1 MVETEVKPFSG
12 VDQKETKTTI
22 DNYEKKGKEDIKKLH
37 SKPITTKSEDIKELE
52 TVDKRLLSLLL
63 KRLKKLLESADITL
77 EDIERLQRTSE
88 VIKEKK
94 QKMDELEE
102 KIKKIRGEIEREK
115 EKIGDIIYTLRENE
129 SLRLTLISLDLLDEE
144 ALKLIIGEIYNPRK
158 TQKGGK
164 KYVEFES
171 LRFDSITAF
180 LKFLKKKGL
189 IELPN
194 SKYNPKRYLESWVNQ
209 NGYTIRE
216 EGDIIFIEKPK
227 AKEEPQKEEDNKP
240 KEDNKA

>member
-1 MVETEVKPFSG
+1 MVETEVKTQPTILETAQ
-12 VDQKETKTTI
+12 VDKRQE
-22 DNYEKKGKEDIKKLH
+22 DKGKEDIKKLH
-37 SKPITTKSEDIKELE
+37 SRQIATKSEDIKELE
-52 TVDKRLLSLLL
+52 TVDNRLLSLLL
-63 KRLKKLLESADITL
+63 KRLKRLLESADITL
-77 EDIERLQRTSE
+77 EDIERLQKTSE

-94 QKMDELEE
+94 QKIDELEE

-115 EKIGDIIYTLRENE
+115 EKIGDIIDTLRENE
-129 SLRLTLISLDLLDEE
+129 SLRLTLISLELLTEE
-144 ALKLIIGEIYNPRK
+144 ELKLIIGDIYNPKK
-158 TQKGGK
+158 TQKASK

-194 SKYNPKRYLESWVNQ
+194 SKYNSRRYLESWVNQ

-216 EGDIIFIEKPK
+216 EGDVIFIEKPK
-227 AKEEPQKEEDNKP
+227 AKEESQKEEDNKP